1 MHLALVGT
9 PNSGKTALFNA
20 LTGSRQKVANYPGV
34 TVERKEGSFVTPSG
48 RQVSVVDLPGT
59 YSLRGRSPDEEITR
73 DVVLGRTKGEAMPDL
88 VLCVADS
95 TNLRLTIRLVLE
107 LKSTGRPLALVL
119 NMFDIA
125 TRRGVTVDVPRLS
138 EALGVP
144 VVTSIAVRKGG
155 TADLLRLTD
164 EIAGASATPHRQNLW
179 EPLTVS
185 QLRATQREADRIIAA
200 TVSLPARPDT
210 WTARIDAVV
219 LHPVAGLAILMLL
232 LFVMFQAVFAWAQP
246 LMELLSSAF
255 EALGQFVHDTL
266 PAGLLQSFL
275 QNGVISGVG
284 SVIVFLPQIII
295 IFLFILLLEDFG
307 YMARAAFLMDRIM
320 GGAGL
325 HGRAFIPLLSS
336 FACAIPGIMATR
348 VIDNRRDRLT
358 TILIAPLMTCSARIP
373 VYTLIISAFIPA
385 KMIWGWVNLQ
395 GLVMFGLYAAGIV
408 SALGDVVPDQILHV
422 ARLRAGAVH
431 AGTARLQDAAA
442 EEHRDRHLHAREY
455 VPAARRHHDLLDDG
469 ADLVSGVVPG
479 SRLPAPTEP
488 AINYSLAAMIGK
500 AIAPL
505 LSPLGFNWQIAVALI
520 PGMAA
525 REVAVAALGTV
536 YAIEGGKEAADA
548 NRTGAGDQME
558 PCHRAVAARLVH
570 LRAAMRFHAGGDPPR
585 NRQLEV
591 DGGHLRLHAGARL
604 CREFCHLQHRGG
616 ARRRVAKGRH
626 GTVMGIENF
635 RQLAGYNHWANR
647 RLYDAALKMPDEH
660 YRRPTGVF
668 FGSLHGTLNHL
679 LLTDRV
685 WLKRLTGEGEHP
697 ARLNAIL
704 HEDLKDLVRARM
716 TEDARLI
723 KVIGGYSAADLGN
736 TVSYQTM
743 SGAPQ
748 QQPLRDI
755 LLHLF
760 NHQTHHRGHAHACC
774 SIVTGTEPLSLDLLL
789 FQRGVPAPDLN

>member
-9 PNSGKTALFNA
+9 PNSGKTSLFNA

-34 TVERKEGSFVTPSG
+34 TVERKEGFFVTPLG

-73 DVVLGRTKGEAMPDL
+73 DFVLGRAKGEILPDL

-107 LKSTGRPLALVL
+107 LKRTGRPLMLVL

-125 TRRGVTVDVPRLS
+125 ARRGVSVDVARLS
-138 EALGVP
+138 SMLGIP

-155 TADLLRLTD
+155 TSDLLRQTD
-164 EIAGASATPHRQNLW
+164 EIAARAQLSSQQNLW
-179 EPLTVS
+179 HPLS
-185 QLRATQREADRIIAA
+185 IAELRATQREADRIISA
-200 TVSLPARPDT
+200 TVGLPTKPDI

-219 LHPVAGLAILMLL
+219 LHPVAGLAILALV

-246 LMELLSSAF
+246 LMELLSRSF
-255 EALGQFVHDTL
+255 GALGQLVHDTL

-385 KMIWGWVNLQ
+385 EQVWGWVDLR
-395 GLVMFGLYAAGIV
+395 GLVMFGLYTAGIT
-408 SALGDVVPDQILHV
+408 SALFVSFLIKFFMLRDYAPAPFMLELPDYKMPRPRSIAIGVYTRAKMFLQ
-422 ARLRAGAVH
+422 RAGTTIFSMMVLIWFLASFPTAP
-431 AGTARLQDAAA
+431 AGA
-442 EEHRDRHLHAREY
+442 E
-455 VPAARRHHDLLDDG
+455 
-469 ADLVSGVVPG
+469 
-479 SRLPAPTEP
+479 EP

-500 AIAPL
+500 ALAPL
-505 LSPLGFNWQIAVALI
+505 FAPLGFNWQIVVALI

-536 YAIEGGKEAADA
+536 YAIEGGKEAAA
-548 NRTGAGDQME
+548 QIGEVLATKWSLATALALLAWYIFAPQCASTLAVIRRETGSSKWMALTFTYMFVLAYAASLVTYNIALALGAG
-558 PCHRAVAARLVH
+558 
-570 LRAAMRFHAGGDPPR
+570 
-585 NRQLEV
+585 
-591 DGGHLRLHAGARL
+591 
-604 CREFCHLQHRGG
+604 
-616 ARRRVAKGRH
+616 
-626 GTVMGIENF
+626 
-635 RQLAGYNHWANR
+635 
-647 RLYDAALKMPDEH
+647 
-660 YRRPTGVF
+660 
-668 FGSLHGTLNHL
+668 
-679 LLTDRV
+679 
-685 WLKRLTGEGEHP
+685 
-697 ARLNAIL
+697 
-704 HEDLKDLVRARM
+704 
-716 TEDARLI
+716 
-723 KVIGGYSAADLGN
+723 
-736 TVSYQTM
+736 
-743 SGAPQ
+743 
-748 QQPLRDI
+748 
-755 LLHLF
+755 
-760 NHQTHHRGHAHACC
+760 
-774 SIVTGTEPLSLDLLL
+774 
-789 FQRGVPAPDLN
+789 

>member
-1 MHLALVGT
+1 MEAPLMHLALVGT

-34 TVERKEGSFVTPSG
+34 TVERKEGSFVTPMG

-73 DVVLGRTKGEAMPDL
+73 DIVLGRSKGEALPDL

-95 TNLRLTIRLVLE
+95 TNLRLTIRLLLE
-107 LKSTGRPLALVL
+107 LKSTGRPIALVL

-125 TRRGVTVDVPRLS
+125 SRRGVKLDVPRLA

-144 VVTSIAVRKGG
+144 VVTSIAVRRGG

-164 EIAGASATPHRQNLW
+164 DILAQGSTKPRENLW
-179 EPLTVS
+179 RPLTVS
-185 QLRATQREADRIIAA
+185 ELRATQREADRIIGA

-219 LHPVAGLAILMLL
+219 LHPFGGLAILLL
-232 LFVMFQAVFAWAQP
+232 ILFVMFQAVFAWAQP
-246 LMELLSSAF
+246 VMQLLSSAF
-255 EALGQFVHDTL
+255 DAAGQFVHDTL
-266 PAGLLQSFL
+266 PTGLAQSFL

-284 SVIVFLPQIII
+284 SVVVFLPQIII

-385 KMIWGWVNLQ
+385 RHVFGWVNLQ
-395 GLVMFGLYAAGIV
+395 GLVMFGLYAAGIA
-408 SALGDVVPDQILHV
+408 SALGVSFVVKFFMWRDYQPAPFMLELPDYKMPRARSV
-422 ARLRAGAVH
+422 AIGIYNRAKMFLQRAGTTIFSMMVLIWFLASFPQPP
-431 AGTARLQDAAA
+431 AGA
-442 EEHRDRHLHAREY
+442 E
-455 VPAARRHHDLLDDG
+455 
-469 ADLVSGVVPG
+469 
-479 SRLPAPTEP
+479 EP

-505 LSPLGFNWQIAVALI
+505 LAPVGFNWQIAVALI

-536 YAIEGGKEAADA
+536 YAIEGGKEAAEQIGQVLA
-548 NRTGAGDQME
+548 SKWSLATALSLLAWYVFAPQCASTLAVIRRETGSWRWMAATFAYMLALAYIASFVTYNIAVSMGAG
-558 PCHRAVAARLVH
+558 
-570 LRAAMRFHAGGDPPR
+570 
-585 NRQLEV
+585 
-591 DGGHLRLHAGARL
+591 
-604 CREFCHLQHRGG
+604 
-616 ARRRVAKGRH
+616 
-626 GTVMGIENF
+626 
-635 RQLAGYNHWANR
+635 
-647 RLYDAALKMPDEH
+647 
-660 YRRPTGVF
+660 
-668 FGSLHGTLNHL
+668 
-679 LLTDRV
+679 
-685 WLKRLTGEGEHP
+685 
-697 ARLNAIL
+697 
-704 HEDLKDLVRARM
+704 
-716 TEDARLI
+716 
-723 KVIGGYSAADLGN
+723 
-736 TVSYQTM
+736 
-743 SGAPQ
+743 
-748 QQPLRDI
+748 
-755 LLHLF
+755 
-760 NHQTHHRGHAHACC
+760 
-774 SIVTGTEPLSLDLLL
+774 
-789 FQRGVPAPDLN
+789 